1 MENKIDVTAS
11 LNNLLG
17 LGRFFGLKD
26 GLYVLRLFDGR
37 LLDIVMYITIL
48 DDGTLKTVTREVSLR
63 TDSEPLIHTENMSV
77 ERVCNII
84 RNQSYIATALTRV
97 CNDFLEKTVGELS
110 EIEESKVVGD
120 INLDYCR
127 VVSLGQFEV
136 EVLYNRGRYEC
147 TVYPMR
153 EKPQKFYT
161 MDIDK
166 VETLLSEMKKKYDTT
181 VKRVIKEEL
190 SKVK

>member
-26 GLYVLRLFDGR
+26 GLYVLRLLDGR